1 MNIQLRYGRTGTRRR
16 ILPWAVASVLM
27 VAIAWPGLIVDA
39 PAHAANVVE
48 TVDSWID
55 QILQRGGIKRGQAPE
70 PTKKPAPLPSFPKVL
85 RLTLDDAMA
94 LFLKQNLDLIIAS
107 YGIDAAKGRQI
118 TARLYPNPTLSVSTL
133 SAYTQGCNIE
143 KCGAVAP
150 SLTQLFEVAGRR
162 GYRMEAAALDTMSI
176 EAKFEDAV
184 RQLGFTLK
192 ETYFRVQRQRGHLAV
207 DQEVQSVLIKLLQG
221 FTGEGK
227 KAGQDLDRVR
237 LGLHGCECRLRG
249 APRYAADRRG
259 IGRFAHDVA
268 NSAGRGTGTRNGS
281 RVSYGRAESCEDAG
295 VCSGESAGHP
305 VQTADP

>member
-1 MNIQLRYGRTGTRRR
+1 M
-16 ILPWAVASVLM
+16 A
-27 VAIAWPGLIVDA
+27 AIAWPGLIVDA
-39 PAHAANVVE
+39 PAYAASQEE
-48 TVDSWID
+48 TVQSWVD
-55 QILQRGGIKRGQAPE
+55 QILQRAGFRLGQAPE
-70 PTKKPAPLPSFPKVL
+70 PTMKPAPVPYFQKVL

-133 SAYTQGCNIE
+133 SAYTQGCNID

-192 ETYFRVQRQRGHLAV
+192 ETYFRVQRQRGTLRWTRRSKAFLSSYCKATAAREKRAV
-207 DQEVQSVLIKLLQG
+207 RISI
-221 FTGEGK
+221 
-227 KAGQDLDRVR
+227 A
-237 LGLHGCECRLRG
+237 
-249 APRYAADRRG
+249 
-259 IGRFAHDVA
+259 
-268 NSAGRGTGTRNGS
+268 
-281 RVSYGRAESCEDAG
+281 
-295 VCSGESAGHP
+295 SGWACWP
-305 VQTADP
+305 